1 MAYDATLLSELYNIQ
16 RAYAAESVELD
27 KNSYFCHIDSKERT
41 ITVPP
46 EIDYISVQYDHRSFR
61 LNFEIDR
68 YINNID
74 LLTQTCVIQWV
85 NNGENG
91 EQMGFHPVVFID
103 SSIPDKLL
111 FTWEIYNDA
120 TQNSGTI
127 QFAVVFY
134 SMKTETS
141 FLWCYNTLPAQSIIK
156 DTLDVVVQSS
166 SEIKPSILLE
176 WNERMRYLENSV
188 SEAANSAL
196 YYSKQAEAWAHGRS
210 DFPSSIIDNAKYY
223 KDMTAAIYDEAKGTI
238 DSEKDNV
245 IIAINDVRDQGIVQ
259 ISESKNQALQ
269 DISDVKDSAI
279 SEIEIAKNELLNS
292 VPNYEESIDGLENQL
307 NVISES
313 VAELDNKLGN
323 AANGIVNKTS
333 GNSIVVNDSFESRL
347 RGLRVFGRT
356 EQFTTT
362 GKNLFNPENLI
373 QGYFSIGNTTSLS
386 AAAET
391 TSIWCECEPNTIYTV
406 SKTLGAR
413 FYIGYTT
420 EVPALGVSV
429 TYIANTESQT
439 SLSYTSG
446 DEATYLVAYVHH
458 TKHDTISL
466 EEMLASVQIE
476 KGSVATAYETYT
488 GGIPSPNPQY
498 PQELVSVANDGAVEV
513 EVYGRN
519 LFSGLSKDITLYA
532 TNGQVVKGTY
542 TRSCIVNVSDINS
555 IYVSGD
561 FSLLYPRGNEGGYI
575 YFGLCQEYPTE
586 GISCK
591 RIDLLNN
598 GAVDVSG
605 CKYLLVSARYKD
617 DNELLKEAVD
627 NSFMFSI
634 GTQETPYE
642 PYKGKTLP
650 ISTPSG
656 LPGIP
661 VTNASLATYTDEDGN
676 MWCADEIDFERG
688 VYVKRVGTVEVNPG
702 KIDYSCDV
710 DYAICSEPIN
720 ANVSLREAALCTHF
734 KYGARKNWVN
744 CTSASAYTEEF
755 VFTMQERYDGR
766 QYRCLIS
773 DIHGNKVT
781 TEVVGLYC
789 GTQETEGSIEI
800 IRQPEDVEVAKAG
813 ERATVSV
820 EASGEGLSYVWYYLK
835 PGESD
840 FKKSSTTGAT
850 YSVSVTE
857 ERDGFQIYCVITDE
871 NGNSVETDIVT
882 LSIQK
887 VSETGIKITRQ
898 PEDVWAETYSQAS
911 FKVEAEGEGLS
922 YQWQYSLDG
931 NSYAFW
937 VDSLGESLCFGIS
950 GFTSTDEYR
959 NYFTNNK
966 VVVVYPLLTPIE
978 TPLSEEEL
986 TAYRTLHTNCPVT
999 TIMNDS
1005 GAHMEAK
1012 YNADTKIYIDNKFA
1026 ELQNAIMS
1034 LIS

>member
-27 KNSYFCHIDSKERT
+27 KNSSFCHIDSKERT

-91 EQMGFHPVVFID
+91 EQMGFHPVVFMD

-134 SMKTETS
+134 SMRTETS

-196 YYSKQAEAWAHGRS
+196 YYSRQAEAWTHGRS
-210 DFPSSIIDNAKYY
+210 DYPSSIIDNSKYY

-238 DSEKDNV
+238 DGEKNNV

-259 ISESKNQALQ
+259 ISEAKNQALQ

-292 VPNYEESIDGLENQL
+292 VPNYEESIDELENQL

-333 GNSIVVNDSFESRL
+333 GNSIIVNDSSESRL
-347 RGLRVFGRT
+347 RGLRVFGKT
-356 EQFTTT
+356 EQQTYT
-362 GKNLFNPENLI
+362 GKNLFNPENVLNDT
-373 QGYFSIGNTTSLS
+373 YFFESDVQLQSSPGAYTVFAECESNTT
-386 AAAET
+386 
-391 TSIWCECEPNTIYTV
+391 YTV
-406 SKTLGAR
+406 SRIPGQRFAIAYTKDTTPVIGTNIYGVIRNDDASSITLTTGEGA
-413 FYIGYTT
+413 
-420 EVPALGVSV
+420 
-429 TYIANTESQT
+429 TYIVAFVYNAN
-439 SLSYTSG
+439 
-446 DEATYLVAYVHH
+446 
-458 TKHDTISL
+458 HDTISL
-466 EEMLASVQIE
+466 EDMLASVQIE
-476 KGSVATAYETYT
+476 KGDTATEYELYV

-498 PQELVSVANDGAVEV
+498 PQELVSVGDDGDVEV
-513 EVYGRN
+513 GVYGRN

-532 TNGQVVKGTY
+532 TNGQIVKGTY
-542 TRSCIVNVSDINS
+542 TRSCIINVSDINS

-561 FSLLYPRGNEGGYI
+561 FSLLYPKGDEGGYM
-575 YFGLCQEYPTE
+575 YFGLCQEYPVE

-598 GAVDVSG
+598 GVIDVSG
-605 CKYLLVSARYKD
+605 CKYLLASARYKD
-617 DNELLKEAVD
+617 DNELLEEAVA

-634 GTQETPYE
+634 GTKEIPYE

-661 VTNASLATYTDEDGN
+661 VTKVSLATYTDSNGQ
-676 MWCADEIDFERG
+676 MWCADEVDFERG
-688 VYVKRVGTVEVNPG
+688 VYVKRVEKCFVTGSTIMYYITNENYCELQPDNLLYRDSRLPVMSDYFHYSHST
-702 KIDYSCDV
+702 KIEGD
-710 DYAICSEPIN
+710 A
-720 ANVSLREAALCTHF
+720 F
-734 KYGARKNWVN
+734 
-744 CTSASAYTEEF
+744 AYKATI
-755 VFTMQERYDGR
+755 R
-766 QYRCLIS
+766 
-773 DIHGNKVT
+773 
-781 TEVVGLYC
+781 LYK
-789 GTQETEGSIEI
+789 T
-800 IRQPEDVEVAKAG
+800 
-813 ERATVSV
+813 
-820 EASGEGLSYVWYYLK
+820 
-835 PGESD
+835 
-840 FKKSSTTGAT
+840 
-850 YSVSVTE
+850 
-857 ERDGFQIYCVITDE
+857 
-871 NGNSVETDIVT
+871 
-882 LSIQK
+882 
-887 VSETGIKITRQ
+887 
-898 PEDVWAETYSQAS
+898 
-911 FKVEAEGEGLS
+911 
-922 YQWQYSLDG
+922 
-931 NSYAFW
+931 
-937 VDSLGESLCFGIS
+937 
-950 GFTSTDEYR
+950 
-959 NYFTNNK
+959 FTNLSEARIWFDNND
-966 VVVVYPLLTPIE
+966 VYVMYILAEPIE

-986 TAYRTLHTNCPVT
+986 ASYRSLHTNYPVT

-1012 YNADTKIYIDNKFA
+1012 YNADTKIYIDNKFT

-1034 LIS
+1034 LKS